1 MLCPYAI
8 RAGKGTNK
16 MKKAIKIVAIA
27 LLLALL
33 MVLVPSPISTYDAF
47 AEIIELPIDTKDGG
61 LAYNWDNYLSDTQ
74 YEDPSLKVDITWGGR
89 IYETNY
95 VYAVIKIANA
105 TQLRTA
111 MAYRYGSDYTIQ
123 GHRMAEA
130 NNAVF
135 AINGDYFNYYDHGY
149 LVRYTQRFR
158 NRPNKIWDMLILD
171 QYGNFNVI
179 MEPSKQKIEEWQA
192 AHPDLTMVNT
202 FNFGPVI
209 ILDGQPAYE
218 DFDKTLNHDF
228 IGAHKLCQRM
238 AFAQLDELTYLAVT
252 SEGPE
257 DQGSAGLTMDQF
269 AECLMEIDEKLTDYT
284 IKVAYNLD
292 GGSSSTMVFK
302 NKKIN
307 APTNPKVRYL
317 CDIIYFA
324 SAWQE

>member
-1 MLCPYAI
+1 MRYG
-8 RAGKGTNK
+8 RERVTNE
-16 MKKAIKIVAIA
+16 MKKAVKIIAIA

-33 MVLVPSPISTYDAF
+33 LVLVPSPVSTFDAF
-47 AEIIELPIDTKDGG
+47 AEVIELPIDNSTPGPE
-61 LAYNWDNYLSDTQ
+61 YNWDNYLSDTQ
-74 YEDPSLKVDITWGGR
+74 YEDPTLKVDITWGGR
-89 IYETNY
+89 IHDTNY
-95 VYAVIKIANA
+95 VYAVIKVADA
-105 TQLRTA
+105 SQLRTA
-111 MAYRYGSDYTIQ
+111 MAYRYNSDYTAQ
-123 GHRMAEA
+123 GPTIAKA

-149 LVRYTQRFR
+149 LVRHTKLYR
-158 NRPNKIWDMLILD
+158 NRPNKLWDMLIID
-171 QYGNFNVI
+171 QNGDFHTI
-179 MEPSKQKIEEWQA
+179 MQPSKDKVA
-192 AHPDLTMVNT
+192 AWEKEHSDLTIMHT

-209 ILDGQPAYE
+209 LLDGQPAYE
-218 DFDKTLNHDF
+218 DFDKTGNHDY

-257 DQGSAGLTMDQF
+257 DEGSAGMTMDQF
-269 AECLMEIDEKLTDYT
+269 AECLMEVDEKLTDYT

-302 NKKIN
+302 EEKVN

-324 SAWQE
+324 SAWQD